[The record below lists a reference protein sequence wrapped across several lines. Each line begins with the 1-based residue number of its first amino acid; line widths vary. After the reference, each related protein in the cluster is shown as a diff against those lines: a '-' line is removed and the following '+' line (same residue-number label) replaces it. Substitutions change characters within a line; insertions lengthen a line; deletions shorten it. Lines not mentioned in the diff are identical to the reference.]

1 MNHGVPFLAQTC
13 LSLQEKAAAPECS
26 GFLNLMNEPYLL
38 RFLHCSHCWLATLQ
52 EVLLADWQEV
62 WHSPQPP
69 VFADLTR
76 SLVAKVLIL
85 FTMGTTFPNG

>member
-1 MNHGVPFLAQTC
+1 MP
-13 LSLQEKAAAPECS
+13 PDS
-26 GFLNLMNEPYLL
+26 GGIFGCYLL
-38 RFLHCSHCWLATLQ
+38 SFLFSHCWFAMPQLVLQ
-52 EVLLADWQEV
+52 ADWQEV

-76 SLVAKVLIL
+76 SLVANVLIL